1 MAARVPDRRIL
12 GLAVPALGA
21 LAAEPLYVLVDTA
34 VVGHLGAE
42 QLAGVAIGGALLTNV
57 TWLCNFLAYGSTARA
72 SRLFGAGRRQEAIGV
87 GVQATWIGV
96 LLGVVLALA
105 FQVLAEP
112 ACGLIAGDDQGVQD
126 AAVAWLRIAALGA
139 PFILVS
145 LAGQGWM
152 RGVQEVRRPL
162 AYLLGAN
169 AVSAAASPFLVYG
182 LDLGIEGSAI
192 ANVLAQAIAAAL
204 FLRALLRTGVGLR
217 PSWPAMR
224 SQLVVGRDL
233 MARTLAM
240 EIAFLTAAAVATRM
254 GTERIAAHQIAL
266 QLWVFLALV
275 LDSLAIA
282 AQSLIGEL
290 LGRGDRD
297 GARATARRILELG
310 AGLGTAIGLALL
322 AGWTLIPQLF
332 SGDEDVVEQAHV
344 AWPWL
349 AGMQP
354 AAGVLFALD
363 GILIGAGD
371 VVFLRNATIVAALG
385 GFLPVTL
392 AAYAFDLGLGGIW
405 AGLATFLG
413 IRLAAGG
420 VRFARGRWAVV
431 GAPA

>member
-1 MAARVPDRRIL
+1 MAARVSDRRIL

-162 AYLLGAN
+162 VYLLGAN

-290 LGRGDRD
+290 LGARRPRRRPCHRPPHPRARRRPRHRDRPRAAGGLDADPAAVQRRRGRRRA
-297 GARATARRILELG
+297 GARRVAVARRH
-310 AGLGTAIGLALL
+310 AA
-322 AGWTLIPQLF
+322 
-332 SGDEDVVEQAHV
+332 
-344 AWPWL
+344 
-349 AGMQP
+349 

-371 VVFLRNATIVAALG
+371 VVFMRNATIVAALG